1 MEPRRPDS
9 QIEPSSPYLQL
20 CIAHLE
26 LVSWEGCQAFHL
38 QWKLSGRAGIY
49 ILVVQ
54 GFPNRA
60 CALPRLGGYEHT
72 FSLLTESALR
82 AAALGV

>member
-1 MEPRRPDS
+1 MMEPRRPDS

-38 QWKLSGRAGIY
+38 QWKLLLYKLSAVFYNGSEKMGEFCNLCKIVLLL
-49 ILVVQ
+49 ILPL
-54 GFPNRA
+54 FREKSN
-60 CALPRLGGYEHT
+60 
-72 FSLLTESALR
+72 
-82 AAALGV
+82 